1 MEKKG
6 KEMEKNEKNEV
17 VKVDNK
23 KSVIAYEGKFTSA
36 FAPDIINHIDKASIK
51 LLSQFENISKDEN
64 LAEWKK
70 AYLLG
75 KIWEKYAILNG
86 GKKAKKGDLLSFFKE
101 GKSNF
106 YNLLT
111 ASEWVKVIDGKL
123 AVPTDNNGIAFT
135 RSSYALIHKYKDA
148 IKDGFFTAEMSQIEI
163 REKLKLLNGGVIDEK
178 EPTEEKT
185 EAPTEEAPEEDEI
198 ELFTE
203 DNGKEIDFAVIFK
216 GKRVQLSDE
225 QKARILEIIL
235 E

>member
-1 MEKKG
+1 
-6 KEMEKNEKNEV
+6 MEKNEKNEV
-17 VKVDNK
+17 VKVDGK
-23 KSVIAYEGKFTSA
+23 KSVMTYEGKFTTA

-111 ASEWVKVIDGKL
+111 ASEWVHLEEGKL
-123 AVPTDNNGIAFT
+123 AVPTDINGVAFT
-135 RSSYALIHKYKDA
+135 R
-148 IKDGFFTAEMSQIEI
+148 
-163 REKLKLLNGGVIDEK
+163 
-178 EPTEEKT
+178 
-185 EAPTEEAPEEDEI
+185 
-198 ELFTE
+198 
-203 DNGKEIDFAVIFK
+203 
-216 GKRVQLSDE
+216 
-225 QKARILEIIL
+225 
-235 E
+235 